1 MGRCWTC
8 GEGACSRDG
17 LTADA
22 DLTDAPQSK
31 CGSWLACDGSLTA
44 DQDVGSDRV
53 HIRSCG
59 NGHRWFR
66 SYSGSLLERPK
77 SNQKAFAPPLGTSP
91 AFGQR
96 GLTGRF
102 RSKARSRAARLASW
116 LPSIASELCRYL
128 WLSQASQLFALVLC
142 QCRHAPGFARFTG
155 FSPANAAR
163 RFSTAH
169 LAIASRV
176 SWVAEPICGVATT
189 LFNRNNG
196 DA

>member
-59 NGHRWFR
+59 NGHLWFR

-128 WLSQASQLFALVLC
+128 WLSQASQLPPLLLC
-142 QCRHAPGFARFTG
+142 CVSAAMPLDSPGLPAFRQPMPSG
-155 FSPANAAR
+155 DSPPHTWPSPPASHGWPSRYAA
-163 RFSTAH
+163 
-169 LAIASRV
+169 
-176 SWVAEPICGVATT
+176 
-189 LFNRNNG
+189 
-196 DA
+196 